1 MSAAVARLF
10 VISAPSGAGK
20 TSLVRALM
28 GDDPTIAHSVS
39 YTTRPPRPGEVDGK
53 DYCFVAKPEFEA
65 MAARGEFLEHAT
77 VFDNRYGT
85 ARAQV
90 ERVLGA
96 GRSVIL
102 EIDWQGA
109 RQVRAAKPD
118 CVSIFILPPSMPE
131 LERRL
136 RERAE
141 RERKAVMGPAQAAT
155 ELERR
160 LRDARSDAT
169 HWAEADFVVVND
181 SFEQALRDLKA
192 VFAGAGGPL
201 RRDRPE
207 LKPLIDAL
215 LA

>member
-1 MSAAVARLF
+1 MTTARLF
-10 VISAPSGAGK
+10 VITAPSGAGK

-28 GDDPTIAHSVS
+28 HDDPSIAHSVS

-53 DYCFVAKPEFEA
+53 DYCFVSRPEFEA
-65 MAARGEFLEHAT
+65 MVARGEFLEHAT

-96 GRSVIL
+96 GRPVIL

-109 RQVRAAKPD
+109 RQVRAAMPD
-118 CVSIFILPPSMPE
+118 CVSIFILPPSMAE

-155 ELERR
+155 EFERR
-160 LRDARSDAT
+160 LRDARADSA

-181 SFEQALRDLKA
+181 SFERALADLRS
-192 VFAGAGGPL
+192 VFAGAGDHL
-201 RRDRPE
+201 RRDRAE
-207 LKPLIDAL
+207 LRPLVAAL
-215 LA
+215 TAGA